1 MGGEIAMEQI
11 YNLEN
16 LLAALAVGLLIG
28 IERGWSERDEGE
40 GLRVAGLRTFSLIGI
55 LGGLWAVLSQELGEW
70 MVFAAFMVVSILI
83 IVGHVL
89 EARKSGDLGTTTAF
103 SMMLTFSLAAWAALG
118 YYVPALITTVV
129 VVALLSMKP
138 VLHRWLRNIETD
150 EVYAGIKL
158 LIISVIFLPLLPNE
172 GYGPWNALNP
182 YWIWWMVVLICGISF
197 VGYFAIKHIGNRLGT
212 FVTSITGG
220 LASSTAV
227 TLSLSQFASEHR
239 SKSLFMGGVMVA
251 SSIMFVRVLVEVAFV
266 NAGLLSILW
275 LPILIMFFSVLMAGY
290 WLWHRADKTEVETD
304 LNIDNPFKLGM
315 ALKFGGFLAFI
326 LVLAEGM
333 KAWLGDQGIYLL
345 SLISGFMDV
354 DAITVSLSRM
364 AIEDLNSHVATLGIV
379 IAAATNTVIKG
390 FIFAFFAGFKE
401 SLSFIGLLFLSV
413 IPGLAAAVSLLF
425 F

>member
-1 MGGEIAMEQI
+1 MEEIQV
-11 YNLEN
+11 LKN

-28 IERGWSERDEGE
+28 IERGWSERKEEE

-55 LGGLWAVLSQELGEW
+55 LGGLWAVLSEELGDW
-70 MVFAAFMVVSILI
+70 MLFAAFVAISILI
-83 IVGHVL
+83 IVGHVM

-103 SMMLTFSLAAWAALG
+103 SMMLTFTLAAWAALG
-118 YYVPALITTVV
+118 HYIPALITTVV
-129 VVALLSMKP
+129 VVALLNMKP
-138 VLHRWLRNIETD
+138 VLHQWLRNIETE

-197 VGYFAIKHIGNRLGT
+197 VGYFAIKHVGNRRGT
-212 FVTSITGG
+212 LVTSITGG

-227 TLSLSQFASEHR
+227 TLSLSQFAREHA
-239 SKSLFMGGVMVA
+239 SKNLFMSGVMVA
-251 SSIMFVRVLVEVAFV
+251 SSIMFVRMMVEVAVV
-266 NAGLLSILW
+266 NSALLVSLW
-275 LPILIMFFSVLMAGY
+275 IPVLMMFISVLLAAY
-290 WLWHRADKTEVETD
+290 WLWYRDEKSDVETD

-315 ALKFGGFLAFI
+315 ALRFGALLAII

-345 SLISGFMDV
+345 SLVSGLMDV

-364 AIEDLNSHVATLGIV
+364 ALEDLNGHVATLGIV
-379 IAAATNTVIKG
+379 IAAATNTIVKG

-401 SLSFIGLLFLSV
+401 SLRFIGILFLTV
-413 IPGLAAAVSLLF
+413 IPGLAAALF
-425 F
+425 LFLF